1 MNRSN
6 SYSNL
11 FNFLKNDKDIINVR
25 TFKKSLKNSGL
36 LSDDPRLKHTF
47 ENLEEYGSEL
57 TLEEFNECV
66 KDDGSLIEKFLQQD
80 TVIPNFVEF
89 SEDIKAIYD
98 HCLPNES
105 GKVADYIPGLA
116 KVSPHKFGIAITTID
131 GQRYN
136 IGDTNED
143 FCIQSCSKII
153 NYCLALEKHGE
164 KKVHEHVGREPS
176 GSEFNALFLDKYKRP
191 HNPCINAGAIMTVS
205 LLYPDIEPANK
216 FDSLIDTWTRL
227 SGNIKK
233 MGFNNGIYVSE
244 KDSADRNW
252 ALAHFMKEHDAFPPN
267 PNLTKILE
275 FYFQCCSLETNA
287 NALSIVAATLANGGI
302 CPLTGELIFHPNT
315 VRNCLSIMSFAGMYD
330 YSGEFGFLI
339 GLPAKSGVG
348 GGIILVVPNVMGIC
362 IWSPRL
368 DNYGNSARGIEF
380 CLEFGKLFNFHSY
393 DNLVNLTSGK
403 KDPRINDQ
411 LEETVSTE
419 TLLHLV
425 SKGEIRAVK
434 RLVLGGSDLH
444 VEDYDKRT
452 ALHLAASEGHLDL
465 VQYLVKKK
473 CDLKSIDRWG
483 NTPEQ
488 DAEREGHQEVVDYFK
503 SL

>member
-1 MNRSN
+1 MTTDMNRSN
-6 SYSNL
+6 SYSSL
-11 FNFLKNDKDIINVR
+11 YDFLKNEVNIVNVR
-25 TFKKSLKNSGL
+25 NFKKSLKDAGL
-36 LSDDPRLKHTF
+36 LSDDPRLKSIF
-47 ENLEEYGSEL
+47 ENLEEYGGTL
-57 TLEEFNECV
+57 TLEEFNECL

-80 TVIPNFVEF
+80 TVIPNFDEF
-89 SEDIKAIYD
+89 GEDIKAIYE

-176 GSEFNALFLDKYKRP
+176 GSEFNALFLDKHKRP

-205 LLYPDIEPANK
+205 LLEPHIEPAEK

-227 SGNIKK
+227 GGNLKK

-252 ALAHFMKEHDAFPPN
+252 ALAYFMKEHKAFPPN

-287 NALSIVAATLANGGI
+287 KALSVVASTLANGGV
-302 CPLTGELIFHPNT
+302 CPLTGDVIFNPET

-330 YSGEFGFLI
+330 YSGEFGFVI

-348 GGIILVVPNVMGIC
+348 GGIILVIPNVMGIC

-403 KDPRINDQ
+403 KNPRLNST
-411 LEETVSTE
+411 LEESISTE
-419 TLLHLV
+419 TLLNLV
-425 SKGEIRAVK
+425 SKGELRAVK
-434 RLVLGGSDLH
+434 RLVLGGADLH
-444 VEDYDKRT
+444 VVDYDKRNCFT
-452 ALHLAASEGHLDL
+452 LS
-465 VQYLVKKK
+465 
-473 CDLKSIDRWG
+473 SI
-483 NTPEQ
+483 
-488 DAEREGHQEVVDYFK
+488 
-503 SL
+503 